1 MINMDSN
8 TISAWST
15 VILAFVTGVYVILT
29 YFLLNETQNARKIK
43 AIEKKLEEFYYPL
56 KHEIFMCKSETY
68 GNDTK
73 YRVSHAPFIERLY
86 LCQNGHI
93 RFVLKKFL
101 DPQSNIKEKD
111 FTDLQEYIEKDIE
124 DLVKELD
131 SLQGIKNNLIQKIR
145 KKLPDG
151 KKRIWKV

>member
-1 MINMDSN
+1 MDSN

-15 VILAFVTGVYVILT
+15 VILVFVTGVYVILT
-29 YFLLNETQNARKIK
+29 YFLLNETQKARKIK

-86 LCQNGHI
+86 LCQNDHI
-93 RFVLKKFL
+93 RYILEQFL
-101 DPQSNIKEKD
+101 DPQSTINEKD
-111 FTDLQEYIEKDIE
+111 FTDLQRWVKKDTE

-131 SLQGIKNNLIQKIR
+131 SLQGITQKIPVMYGR
-145 KKLPDG
+145 G
-151 KKRIWKV
+151 GRRA

>member
-1 MINMDSN
+1 MDSN
-8 TISAWST
+8 TVTAGAT
-15 VILAFVTGVYVILT
+15 VVLAIITAVYVYYT
-29 YFLLNETQNARKIK
+29 QKLLNETQNVRKIK

-56 KHEIFMCKSETY
+56 RHEIFKCKSETY
-68 GNDTK
+68 GSDTK

-86 LCQNGHI
+86 LCQNVHI

-101 DPQSNIKEKD
+101 DPQSNINEKD
-111 FTDLQEYIEKDIE
+111 FTDLQEYVEKDIE
-124 DLVKELD
+124 DLVKEVD